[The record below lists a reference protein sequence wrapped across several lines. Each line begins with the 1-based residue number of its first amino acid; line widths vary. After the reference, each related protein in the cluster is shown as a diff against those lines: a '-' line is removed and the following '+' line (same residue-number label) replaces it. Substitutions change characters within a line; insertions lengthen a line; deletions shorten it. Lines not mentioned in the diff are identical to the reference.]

1 MTFEE
6 KKETE
11 RVLKEFVNTF
21 ADFKKL
27 NKEQLDYMLLLF
39 DKYDIEAKLA
49 DINKRIV
56 YPKNTKKKSKKDIKE
71 W

>member
-21 ADFKKL
+21 VDFKKL

-49 DINKRIV
+49 DINKRII
-56 YPKNTKKKSKKDIKE
+56 YPKNTKKNQKRK
-71 W
+71 

>member
-39 DKYDIEAKLA
+39 DKYDLKLLITA
-49 DINKRIV
+49 LCVIIA
-56 YPKNTKKKSKKDIKE
+56 IL
-71 W
+71 